1 MTTLDIPRVALDPFA
16 PDMIA
21 QGPTIYE
28 EMRESAPVV
37 WLEKYGVY
45 ATGRQKVA
53 QSVLRD
59 WKTYTST
66 VKAFGERAHI
76 PNIMV
81 QEDPPEHSNH
91 RNPLMK
97 MFTPVAL
104 NAYRAF
110 FDSNAE
116 ALVDR
121 LLAQGGAVDGFEDVA
136 SGYILKVFP
145 DILGMK
151 ELDRGQLL
159 LFGDLAFNSTMPLN
173 DLYKDCL
180 ARSGGVLEWFN
191 RQLTREAVT
200 ADGLAADIY
209 ALGDSG
215 QVTAEEA
222 QLLARAVFSGG
233 FDTTVLSITSGLKL
247 FAENPAQWQIVRED
261 PGAIRA
267 AFEEVIR
274 LEPPSRFLGRGVV
287 AEAEL
292 EGVALK
298 PGDKVACFLG
308 GCGRDP
314 REWSDP
320 HAFDVRRP
328 KVMGHMSFG
337 HGIHSCLGQGLARI
351 EFAALFTA
359 LARRVERI
367 EIAGPVS
374 RNINNQANGFKVLPL
389 RLHAA

>member
-1 MTTLDIPRVALDPFA
+1 MTTTTDIPSIDLDPFA
-16 PDMIA
+16 VEMIGK
-21 QGPTIYE
+21 GPTIYE
-28 EMRESAPVV
+28 EMRELAPVV

-45 ATGRQKVA
+45 ATGRHGVTQT
-53 QSVLRD
+53 VLRD
-59 WKTYTST
+59 WKTFTST

-81 QEDPPEHSNH
+81 QEDPPDHSAH
-91 RNPLMK
+91 RNPLMQ

-104 NAYRAF
+104 NAYGDF
-110 FDSNAE
+110 FASNAE
-116 ALVDR
+116 ALVER
-121 LLAQGGAVDGFEDVA
+121 LLEAGTVDGFEDVA

-173 DLYKDCL
+173 DLYRDCQ

-191 RQLTREAVT
+191 RQLTRDAVT
-200 ADGLAADIY
+200 QDGLAADIY
-209 ALGDSG
+209 ALGDAG
-215 QVTAEEA
+215 KVTPEEA

-247 FAENPAQWQIVRED
+247 FAENPDQWDIVRED
-261 PGAIRA
+261 PGAIRT

-287 AEAEL
+287 ADTEL
-292 EGVALK
+292 EGVRMK
-298 PGDKVACFLG
+298 PGDRFACFLG
-308 GCGRDP
+308 GSGRDP
-314 REWSDP
+314 RQWDDP
-320 HAFDVRRP
+320 HRFDVRRP
-328 KVMGHMSFG
+328 KVMGHTSFG
-337 HGIHSCLGQGLARI
+337 HGIHSCLGQALARI
-351 EFAALFTA
+351 EFASLFTA

-367 EIAGPVS
+367 EIAGTVE

-389 RLHAA
+389 RLHAG